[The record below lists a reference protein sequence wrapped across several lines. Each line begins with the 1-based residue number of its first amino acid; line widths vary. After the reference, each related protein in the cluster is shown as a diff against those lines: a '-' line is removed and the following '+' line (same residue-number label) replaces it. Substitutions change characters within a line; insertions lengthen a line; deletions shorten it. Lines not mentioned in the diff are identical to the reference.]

1 MIDALHQSTPDTV
14 YSPLG
19 VSVER
24 ALLERRV
31 REYQVVREIG
41 CGAMGVVFLA
51 RDVMLHRLVAIKV
64 LRHHLSSNEEQRER
78 FRREARVTAR
88 LSEGVVAVH
97 GFGER
102 DDLVYIVMEF
112 VRGTPLSARVKQES
126 PLPIDEARQIILSL
140 ARTLDH
146 AHTRGV
152 VHRDLKPE
160 NVILEHGSGR
170 PLLTDFGVALSRSS
184 DPLPSEHGTAF
195 GTPHFMSPEQAAGET
210 NVDGRSDIYSLGV
223 LGYLLLTGEL
233 PFDGDSYASIASK
246 HIAEAPVPILTKRA
260 EVPPSLA
267 IVVEKCLRKEPADRW
282 RTGNELAEVL
292 GAHGNQSSMAAL
304 VSRLGRFAALIAAAV
319 GLSVPQPAVE
329 TTNPPQRTPRTQ
341 VSVESTASAS
351 SASSAVN

>member
-1 MIDALHQSTPDTV
+1 MFDALPQSTSETS

-41 CGAMGVVFLA
+41 RGAMGVVFLA

-64 LRHHLSSNEEQRER
+64 LRQDLASNEEQRER
-78 FRREARVTAR
+78 FRREARITAR
-88 LSEGVVAVH
+88 LTEGVVAVH

-112 VRGTPLSARVKQES
+112 VRGMSLAVRLTKGSQ
-126 PLPIDEARQIILSL
+126 LPVDDVREILGSL

-146 AHTRGV
+146 AHSRGV

-160 NVILEHGSGR
+160 NIILEHGSGR
-170 PLLTDFGVALSRSS
+170 PLLTDFGVALSRTS
-184 DPLPSEHGTAF
+184 DPLPSELGAAF

-223 LGYLLLTGEL
+223 LGYLMLTGEL
-233 PFDGDSYASIASK
+233 PFDGNCYAAIAAK
-246 HIAEAPVPILTKRA
+246 HVAETPVPVLTRRPDMPA
-260 EVPPSLA
+260 SLA
-267 IVVEKCLRKEPADRW
+267 IVVEKCLRKDPTDRW
-282 RTGNELAEVL
+282 KSARELAEVL
-292 GAHGNQSSMAAL
+292 DIPSNQSSMAAL
-304 VSRLGRFAALIAAAV
+304 VSRLGRFAALIAVAI
-319 GLSVPQPAVE
+319 GLSYGPAKSGVE
-329 TTNPPQRTPRTQ
+329 PQRAQ
-341 VSVESTASAS
+341 GESRGTWGG
-351 SASSAVN
+351 